1 MRKRGCAIPFGAFGA
16 IGYRGSLHGTDGDS
30 CR

>member
-1 MRKRGCAIPFGAFGA
+1 MRKRGYGILFGAFRA

-30 CR
+30 CC